1 MKKNALFGAN
11 IEVNCGY
18 CDNFNTNEEAIGC
31 KLKREVKNGKCRKFT
46 YNPTLRIP
54 KAEVRMMT
62 FTKEDFEI

>member
-1 MKKNALFGAN
+1 MKYELFGAN

-18 CDNFNTNEEAIGC
+18 CDNFCTDEENFGC
-31 KLKREVKNGKCRKFT
+31 RLNREIKNGKCRKFT

-62 FTKEDFEI
+62 CSKEDFEI

>member
-1 MKKNALFGAN
+1 MKYDLFGAN

-18 CDNFNTNEEAIGC
+18 CDNFVTDGEALGC
-31 KLKREVKNGKCRKFT
+31 KLGREIKKGKCRKFI

>member
-1 MKKNALFGAN
+1 MKYNLFGAN

-18 CDNFNTNEEAIGC
+18 CDNFCANEESFGC
-31 KLKREVKNGKCRKFT
+31 RLNREIKKGKCRKFV

-62 FTKEDFEI
+62 FSKEDFEI